1 MSELCVRYRMVAR
14 KMSSDAVTLDAVK
27 GDQIVVLYWGEKKW
41 AVS

>member
-1 MSELCVRYRMVAR
+1 MGELCVRYSMVAR

-27 GDQIVVLYWGEKKW
+27 GDHVVVLYWGEKRL